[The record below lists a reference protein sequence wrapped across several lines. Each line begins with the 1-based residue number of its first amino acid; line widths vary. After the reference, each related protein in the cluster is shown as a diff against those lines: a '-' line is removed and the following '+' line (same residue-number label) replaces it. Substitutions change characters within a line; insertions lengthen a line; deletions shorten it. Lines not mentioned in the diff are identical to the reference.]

1 MSLLP
6 GAYNPIQSLLVALG
20 ICVHVTVD
28 EAPAGTDVGVVA
40 KVTDEEATLNEV
52 LVTVVSPLEV
62 AVRV

>member
-6 GAYNPIQSLLVALG
+6 GAYNPIQSLLVALA
-20 ICVHVTVD
+20 ICVHVTVN

-40 KVTDEEATLNEV
+40 KLTDEEATLNKV